1 MPFPSRRLLEG
12 GWSLFA
18 AGSQG
23 MFYELQQY
31 LQRPLAEEGLG
42 LHPWSPPSPVLFV
55 PHPVSH
61 SSPFPAWSLS
71 HVIAPASQTSA
82 RINDGTRNAKSKVV
96 FQLNW
101 KLSACVERAPE
112 AAGVPAVTSPPWH
125 VPVSRAGAGGQEGS
139 GIKSV
144 LQNRVHVQR

>member
-1 MPFPSRRLLEG
+1 MPFPSRRLLER

-23 MFYELQQY
+23 MFFELQQY
-31 LQRPLAEEGLG
+31 LQCPLAEEGLG
-42 LHPWSPPSPVLFV
+42 LHPWSPPSPVLLV

-82 RINDGTRNAKSKVV
+82 KINNGTRNAKSKIV

-125 VPVSRAGAGGQEGS
+125 VPGSQAGAGGQEGS

-144 LQNRVHVQR
+144 L